1 MRERESQDIEEE
13 RERLRMLYTS
23 LNWTNIVTP
32 KIINTND
39 TNEIENI
46 DNVWDTRIYHTEI
59 MVSEIWV

>member
-32 KIINTND
+32 KIINTN
-39 TNEIENI
+39 ENI

>member
-39 TNEIENI
+39 TNENI